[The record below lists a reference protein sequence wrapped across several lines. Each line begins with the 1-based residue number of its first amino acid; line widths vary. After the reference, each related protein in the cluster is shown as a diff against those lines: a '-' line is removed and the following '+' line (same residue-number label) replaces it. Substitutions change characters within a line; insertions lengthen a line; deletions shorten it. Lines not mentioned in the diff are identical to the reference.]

1 MKHNL
6 PTPSQAWG
14 SDIDRRVA
22 YLENDMT
29 LMKSKV
35 NNSYDAVSAL
45 TSSRAANGVA
55 QPFYQEMFIEQPGSN
70 PGIGAYEDLWR
81 TPLDWGN
88 AGSFMQLS
96 ITGFLYVPVRPST
109 LREYIYPQA
118 VVGVRDHLGRE
129 RKLVHI
135 PNVVAGAATGN
146 GGSGSVDLIMTTGLS
161 FTMVVDYDN
170 FQYGQAFIGL
180 KGSHDHP
187 EYIDNQNGHA
197 YLSVQFSGVR
207 Y

>member
-14 SDIDRRVA
+14 SDIDRRVS

-45 TSSRAANGVA
+45 ISTRAANGVA

-70 PGIGAYEDLWR
+70 PGVGAYEDLWKL
-81 TPLDWGN
+81 PLDWGN
-88 AGSFMQLS
+88 SGSFMQLS
-96 ITGFLYVPVRPST
+96 ITGFLYIPVRPT
-109 LREYIYPQA
+109 ALREYIYPQA
-118 VVGVRDHLGRE
+118 VVGVRDHLGRA

-135 PNVVAGAATGN
+135 PNVVAGSLTGN
-146 GGSGSVDLIMTTGLS
+146 GGSGSTDLIMTTALS
-161 FTMVVDYDN
+161 FTMVVDYYN
-170 FQYGQAFIGL
+170 FQYGHAFIGL
-180 KGSHDHP
+180 KGSQAHP
-187 EYIDNQNGHA
+187 EYIDNQNSHA
-197 YLSVQFSGVR
+197 YLSVQLSGVR